1 LAFSFLLS
9 LALSKG
15 SFPAAFSEL
24 AKIEN
29 AVRAPL
35 AEHVTGKAW
44 GRIAATEIRA
54 TPQTLIFTPLN

>member
-15 SFPAAFSEL
+15 SFPAAFSGI

-35 AEHVTGKAW
+35 AEHVTEKA
-44 GRIAATEIRA
+44 
-54 TPQTLIFTPLN
+54 